1 MIGKYRLGSVPAVIA
16 MAAVIC
22 TGCGGSSGPA
32 TSAPSLPGG
41 GSASQDS
48 AAPAAAPSAPS
59 ACSLLMR
66 ADVLAVAATVP
77 RDTITIDGH
86 QHDFPSQTNECGY
99 NQKGVYTA
107 NGMTSTLSGDSWAR
121 LTIVTGGASYAFD
134 SAGNDA
140 ISGLGDGAYWDAGS
154 NIVVIRKGQNVLQ
167 VSDEVPAHVSSTTEL
182 TAAYRKAAQALA
194 ARILSRM

>member
-1 MIGKYRLGSVPAVIA
+1 MIGKYRLGSVPAVVA

-22 TGCGGSSGPA
+22 AGCGGRSGPA
-32 TSAPSLPGG
+32 LSAPSLPAG
-41 GSASQDS
+41 GSVSQGGT
-48 AAPAAAPSAPS
+48 AAPAAVR
-59 ACSLLMR
+59 ACSVLMR

-77 RDTITIDGH
+77 HDTITIDGR
-86 QHDFPSQTNECGY
+86 QHDFPAQTNECGY
-99 NQKGVYTA
+99 NQKGVFTA
-107 NGMTSTLSGDSWAR
+107 SGMTSTLSGDSWAR

-154 NIVVIRKGQNVLQ
+154 NTVVVRKGQNVLQ

-182 TAAYRKAAQALA
+182 AAAYRKAAQALA
-194 ARILSRM
+194 AKILSHL